1 MKGIGISIGM
11 GKVEVDGKA
20 CCIKHGCGRN
30 CGLPLPQR
38 LCKRWERRLRGVRER
53 RGKGKA
59 REVQRRCLVN
69 GEMTKR
75 FAR

>member
-53 RGKGKA
+53 RGKGK
-59 REVQRRCLVN
+59 QGRCKEGAESKAEL
-69 GEMTKR
+69 TKR